1 MNVFE
6 YLLYYIR
13 DAASV
18 GVRMLISK
26 KISRPEGRLF
36 KSRISD
42 VAGNA
47 LVAQLL
53 EKDEPFAVGRLGAT
67 ETFNINEYFAVG
79 FHLKRKMKTKYL
91 RRMHVHAGFFPA
103 TEENCKRFCELF
115 LKDIGDM
122 DILPTYRSFMEEYI
136 LKHYAKKDVVITD
149 PHTYEPYYFENPW
162 SAKLA
167 GKKVLVIS
175 PFSASIEKQYREKR
189 EQIFKDP
196 AVLPEFDLYTV
207 QAVQTI
213 AGNTDDRFAD
223 WFEAL
228 DYMYQE
234 AMKIDF
240 DVALVGC
247 GVYALPLSALLKKAG
262 KQVIM
267 MCGSTQYLFGIKSAR
282 SDTVPGLRALYTD
295 AWVYPD
301 ESEKPK
307 NAHLVEGGCYWKQE

>member
-1 MNVFE
+1 MGAFE
-6 YLLYYIR
+6 YLRYYLR
-13 DAASV
+13 DAAIV
-18 GVRMLISK
+18 GYRKITK
-26 KISRPEGRLF
+26 KTTRPNGKYF
-36 KSRISD
+36 QKRISD
-42 VAGNA
+42 EAGND
-47 LVAQLL
+47 LVARLL
-53 EKDEPFAVGRLGAT
+53 EKKEPFAVGRLGAT
-67 ETFNINEYFAVG
+67 ETFNINEYFAVK
-79 FHLKRKMKTKYL
+79 FRLKRKMNPKYL
-91 RRMHVHAGFFPA
+91 KRMHIHAGFFPA

-115 LKDIGDM
+115 LKDIGEM
-122 DILPTYRSFMEEYI
+122 DVLPTYRSFMEEYI
-136 LKHYAKKDVVITD
+136 LKIHAREDVVLTD
-149 PHTYEPYYFENPW
+149 PHTYEPYYFDNPW

-175 PFSASIEKQYREKR
+175 PFADSIEKQYREKR
-189 EQIFKDP
+189 EQIFTNPDI
-196 AVLPEFDLYTV
+196 LPEFELYTV
-207 QAVQTI
+207 KAVQTI

-240 DVALVGC
+240 DVALIGC

-307 NAHLVEGGCYWKQE
+307 NASAVEGGCYWKA

>member
-6 YLLYYIR
+6 YLGYYLR
-13 DAASV
+13 DAAIV
-18 GVRMLISK
+18 GYRMITGK
-26 KISRPEGRLF
+26 TTRPDGKYF
-36 KSRISD
+36 QKRISD
-42 VAGNA
+42 VAGND
-47 LVAQLL
+47 LVAQML
-53 EKDEPFAVGRLGAT
+53 EANTPFAVGRLGAA
-67 ETFNINEYFAVG
+67 ETFNINEYLAVK
-79 FHLKRKMKTKYL
+79 FRLKKKMNPKYL
-91 RRMHVHAGFFPA
+91 RRLHVNSGFFPA
-103 TEENCKRFCELF
+103 TEENCKRFCDLF
-115 LKDIGDM
+115 LNDIGEM

-136 LKHYAKKDVVITD
+136 LKCYAKEGVVLTD

-175 PFSASIEKQYREKR
+175 PFARSIEKQYREKR
-189 EQIFKDP
+189 AEIFAKP
-196 AVLPEFDLYTV
+196 EVLPEFELHTIK
-207 QAVQTI
+207 AVQTI
-213 AGNTDDRFAD
+213 AGNMDNRFSD

-234 AMKIDF
+234 AMKVEF

-247 GVYALPLSALLKKAG
+247 GVYALPLSALLKRAG

-295 AWVYPD
+295 AWIYPD
-301 ESEKPK
+301 ESETPK
-307 NAHLVEGGCYWKQE
+307 NASLVEGGCYWKT